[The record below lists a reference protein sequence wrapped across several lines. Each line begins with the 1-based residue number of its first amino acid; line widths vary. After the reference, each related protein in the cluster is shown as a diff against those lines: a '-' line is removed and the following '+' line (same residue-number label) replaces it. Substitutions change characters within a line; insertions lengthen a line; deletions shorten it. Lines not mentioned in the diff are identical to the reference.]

1 MEEYISKD
9 EAKSA
14 LMAAFAFHSYA
25 GPTAC
30 AVIDKLPAADVEK
43 RRIWHKTE
51 EDLPKQPGTYLIATN
66 RQNIVS
72 ARYAAKFQR
81 FNGSAGTS
89 CTHWTE
95 LPKGPWE
102 S

>member
-30 AVIDKLPAADVEK
+30 AVIDKLPAAIFRLAAEGD
-43 RRIWHKTE
+43 KTR
-51 EDLPKQPGTYLIATN
+51 A
-66 RQNIVS
+66 V
-72 ARYAAKFQR
+72 FQG
-81 FNGSAGTS
+81 FCFG
-89 CTHWTE
+89 
-95 LPKGPWE
+95 
-102 S
+102 